1 MAKIDLSLESSIN
14 SILAS
19 GMFTGYKVP
28 KEEIDAL
35 VQRIHKNFYSP
46 HGEAVASEARYLW
59 KTMHDRDVTH
69 RLFTIAYDIEF
80 DWRNVNKSKT
90 FIRIATSQYAFE
102 HVTLQQLVTCPPSVL
117 AAIQTV
123 FKTMHRSDFE
133 KTRYWDTIRTA
144 TLQHF
149 GGECQATIG
158 PVPCGC
164 QTDLYV
170 VPRTDTIL
178 QGSEHLDYKD
188 TLTVLCE
195 RHKIIYFNKNQV
207 EPWGEVGQSGESY
220 E

>member
-14 SILAS
+14 SILAKGFIS
-19 GMFTGYKVP
+19 GYKVT
-28 KEEIDAL
+28 KEEIDVL
-35 VQRIHKNFYSP
+35 VQRIYKNFYSP
-46 HGEAVASEARYLW
+46 YGEAVANETRYLW
-59 KTMHDRDVTH
+59 KTLHDRDVIH
-69 RLFTIAYDIEF
+69 RLFTIAYAIESEWRDIN
-80 DWRNVNKSKT
+80 RTKT

-102 HVTLQQLVTCPPSVL
+102 HVTLQQLLTCPPSVL

-123 FKTMHRSDFE
+123 FKTMHRVDFE
-133 KTRYWDTIRTA
+133 RTRYWDTVRTA

-149 GGECQATIG
+149 GVECQATIG

-170 VPRTDTIL
+170 IPRTDTIV
-178 QGSEHLDYKD
+178 QGTEHLHYKD

-195 RHKIIYFNKNQV
+195 RHKLLYFNKNNV
-207 EPWGEVGQSGESY
+207 EPWETVGDGGESY